1 MRFHVHSEPGGK
13 PDNEDHVL
21 VRRHP
26 MAHDLLLCFLA
37 DGQGGRAHGA
47 EASQKACKAAW
58 QLAWQSTPS
67 DLLDVSHWED
77 LLDEVDI
84 AVSETGGYTTLV
96 GAAFSMEE
104 MAGGSCGDSK
114 LYRHCHETKSIEEW
128 TTLQPRNPPVGS
140 GECQF
145 LTFHREVIEGD
156 RFLILSDG
164 VWKYCG
170 YEPLKSAFNLPDLVV
185 APLHLRTATLERAG
199 RILPDDFSLIA
210 LDFS

>member
-26 MAHDLLLCFLA
+26 MAHDMLLCFLA

-47 EASQKACKAAW
+47 EAARKACEAAW
-58 QLAWQSTPS
+58 QLARQCTPS
-67 DLLDVSHWED
+67 DLLDASAWEE

-84 AVSETGGYTTLV
+84 TVSETGGYTTLV
-96 GAAFSMEE
+96 AAAFNPEVVT
-104 MAGGSCGDSK
+104 GGSCGDSK
-114 LYRHCHETKSIEEW
+114 LYRHSHETQSIEEW
-128 TTLQPRNPPVGS
+128 TALQTRNPPVGS

-145 LTFHREVIEGD
+145 ETFHHEVLDGD

-170 YEPLKSAFNLPDLVV
+170 YEALKSTFTLPDLAV
-185 APLHLRTATLERAG
+185 APPHLRTATLERVG
-199 RILPDDFSLIA
+199 RTLPDDFSLIA
-210 LDFS
+210 LDFG